1 MIAVGAG
8 GFYFWNQSP
17 LGPGL
22 SESKIRGILVDA
34 MATPTNA
41 PGSACVN
48 VVGVRPLPT
57 DVYTAFL
64 DEQDKIVQ
72 GLIKHGLITVKRV
85 SASGDGSPPRP
96 DEKPEDASSRMELTE
111 KGRAYYTD
119 GEALIGSKLVYT
131 AKFCAPGLQ
140 VGRILDYSK
149 PGKNPFDDN
158 PNAVSAVKFEWRLD
172 RATADWAADPA
183 FIPRYPG
190 FPRSKSRTSG
200 RPGTSCWN
208 GKTACGVWGTGP
220 IRSAGR
226 PADARKERRRIPGYP
241 ADDSA
246 GILPAGASPAS

>member
-1 MIAVGAG
+1 MNQKQRATSRRRIPRKAWVLGLIVAAGAG
-8 GFYFWNQSP
+8 FYAWKESP

-22 SESKIRGILVDA
+22 TEDKIRKILITA

-72 GLIKHGLITVKRV
+72 GLIKHQLITVKRV
-85 SASGDGSPPRP
+85 SASGDGSAPQPG
-96 DEKPEDASSRMELTE
+96 ENPEDASSRMELTE

-119 GEALIGSKLVYT
+119 GEARIGSNRVYT

-140 VGRILDYSK
+140 VGKILDYSK

-183 FIPRYPG
+183 FYPQISG
-190 FPRSKSRTSG
+190 FPSEYQPDEWQTRHIMLERK
-200 RPGTSCWN
+200 N
-208 GKTACGVWGTGP
+208 GVWDLGDDP
-220 IRSAGR
+220 YKIRW
-226 PADARKERRRIPGYP
+226 
-241 ADDSA
+241 
-246 GILPAGASPAS
+246 

>member
-1 MIAVGAG
+1 MNQEPRTTKRRRIPRKAWALGLAIAAGAAV
-8 GFYFWNQSP
+8 YAWNESP

-22 SESKIRGILVDA
+22 TESKIHKILVDA

-57 DVYTAFL
+57 DVYTVFL
-64 DEQDKIVQ
+64 QEQDKIVQ
-72 GLIKHGLITVKRV
+72 GLIKHQLITVKRV
-85 SASGDGSPPRP
+85 SADGDGSPPKP
-96 DEKPEDASSRMELTE
+96 GENPEDATSHMTLTE

-119 GEALIGSKLVYT
+119 GEAHIGSKVLYT

-140 VGRILDYSK
+140 VGKILDYTK

-183 FIPRYPG
+183 FYPQISG
-190 FPRSKSRTSG
+190 FPPKDQPDEWQTRHIMLERKD
-200 RPGTSCWN
+200 
-208 GKTACGVWGTGP
+208 GVWGLGDRPYT
-220 IRSAGR
+220 IRW
-226 PADARKERRRIPGYP
+226 
-241 ADDSA
+241 
-246 GILPAGASPAS
+246 

>member
-1 MIAVGAG
+1 MNQEPRTTKRRRIPRKAWALGLAIAAGAAV
-8 GFYFWNQSP
+8 YAWNESP

-22 SESKIRGILVDA
+22 TESKIHKILVDA

-57 DVYTAFL
+57 DVYTVFL
-64 DEQDKIVQ
+64 QEQDKIVQ
-72 GLIKHGLITVKRV
+72 GLIKHQLITVKRV
-85 SASGDGSPPRP
+85 SADGDGSPPKP
-96 DEKPEDASSRMELTE
+96 GENPEDATSHMTLTE

-119 GEALIGSKLVYT
+119 GEAHIGSKVLYT

-140 VGRILDYSK
+140 VGKILDYTK

-183 FIPRYPG
+183 FHPHISG
-190 FPRSKSRTSG
+190 FPPKDQPDEWQTRHIMLERKD
-200 RPGTSCWN
+200 
-208 GKTACGVWGTGP
+208 GVWGLGDRPYT
-220 IRSAGR
+220 IRW
-226 PADARKERRRIPGYP
+226 
-241 ADDSA
+241 
-246 GILPAGASPAS
+246 

>member
-1 MIAVGAG
+1 MHQKQRTAHRRRTTLAAAVLGVIAVGAG

-183 FIPRYPG
+183 FYPQISG
-190 FPRSKSRTSG
+190 FPSKHEPDEWQTRHIMLE
-200 RPGTSCWN
+200 RKN
-208 GKTACGVWGTGP
+208 GVWGLGDRPYT
-220 IRSAGR
+220 IRW
-226 PADARKERRRIPGYP
+226 
-241 ADDSA
+241 
-246 GILPAGASPAS
+246 